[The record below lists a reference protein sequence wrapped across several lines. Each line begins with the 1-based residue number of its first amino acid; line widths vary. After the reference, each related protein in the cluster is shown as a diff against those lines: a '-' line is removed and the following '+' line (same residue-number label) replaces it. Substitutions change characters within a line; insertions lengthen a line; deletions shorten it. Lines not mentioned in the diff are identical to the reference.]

1 MNTDNSNHI
10 VLTPIEEYKG
20 VLIHEDT
27 TGVVYFLDGG
37 GHFQCRNLRLPRRQR
52 LATLKVQIDFYRSRG
67 WV

>member
-1 MNTDNSNHI
+1 MEISI
-10 VLTPIEEYKG
+10 LTPIAEHNG

-37 GHFQCRNLRLPRRQR
+37 GHFHCRNLRLSKRQR
-52 LATLKVQIDFYRSRG
+52 LATLKQDIDAYRSRG